1 VETEKSIR
9 LSQMRIGERE
19 RLKAEQELA
28 AKKVRRSRRCAPRL
42 PLCVLCAPR
51 FVPSGSFF

>member
-1 VETEKSIR
+1 METEKSIR

-42 PLCVLCAPR
+42 PLCVCCAPYLPA
-51 FVPSGSFF
+51 VFF